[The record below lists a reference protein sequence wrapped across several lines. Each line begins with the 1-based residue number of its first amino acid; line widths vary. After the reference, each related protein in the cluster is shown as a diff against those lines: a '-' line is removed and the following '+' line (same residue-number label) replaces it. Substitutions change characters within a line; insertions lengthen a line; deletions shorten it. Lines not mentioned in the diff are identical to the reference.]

1 MRRRAILCF
10 TRIALWN
17 SLSAM
22 STITAILEADADGT
36 LHLPLPA
43 ELRQARIRVKAELEP
58 VAALPTPP
66 QALKGFGC
74 LRGSISMSPDFDEPL
89 EEFKD
94 YAG

>member
-1 MRRRAILCF
+1 MPSNTLF
-10 TRIALWN
+10 
-17 SLSAM
+17 AM

-43 ELRQARIRVKAELEP
+43 ELRKARIRVKAELEP
-58 VAALPTPP
+58 VAALPDPP
-66 QALKGFGC
+66 QGLKGFGC

-94 YAG
+94 YTG